1 MKETS
6 NAVPLTASQRVCDNS
21 VSLTDTLSVSD
32 KNIHIRTINLTK
44 FNELIQY
51 YWDSFDE
58 AVHNYKDI
66 MYGITNKTY
75 TKDMIQTIYALKQL
89 DTWKSNLF
97 ILYLH
102 YKKPNI
108 LAELLNVKKNT
119 LSVYLSEIKRE
130 IKNNIYEYT
139 TSNDIDTGNSSDCN

>member
-1 MKETS
+1 MKEIS
-6 NAVPLTASQRVCDNS
+6 KS
-21 VSLTDTLSVSD
+21 VT
-32 KNIHIRTINLTK
+32 HIRTINLTK
-44 FNELIQY
+44 FNELIQS
-51 YWDSFDE
+51 YWASFDE
-58 AVHNYKDI
+58 AVQNYNDI
-66 MYGITNKTY
+66 MYGSTNKTY

-130 IKNNIYEYT
+130 IKNHIYEYT
-139 TSNDIDTGNSSDCN
+139 TGNDIDTGNRSDCN

>member
-1 MKETS
+1 MKEIS
-6 NAVPLTASQRVCDNS
+6 KS
-21 VSLTDTLSVSD
+21 VT
-32 KNIHIRTINLTK
+32 HIRTINLTK
-44 FNELIQY
+44 FNELIQS
-51 YWDSFDE
+51 YWASFDE
-58 AVHNYKDI
+58 AVHNYNDI
-66 MYGITNKTY
+66 MYGSTNKTY
-75 TKDMIQTIYALKQL
+75 TKDMIQTIHALKQL

-130 IKNNIYEYT
+130 IKNHIYEYNT
-139 TSNDIDTGNSSDCN
+139 GNDIDTGNRSDCN

>member
-1 MKETS
+1 MKEIS
-6 NAVPLTASQRVCDNS
+6 KS
-21 VSLTDTLSVSD
+21 VT
-32 KNIHIRTINLTK
+32 HIRTINLTK
-44 FNELIQY
+44 FNELIQS
-51 YWDSFDE
+51 YWASFDE
-58 AVHNYKDI
+58 AVHNYNDI
-66 MYGITNKTY
+66 MYGSTNKTY

-130 IKNNIYEYT
+130 IKNHIYEYT
-139 TSNDIDTGNSSDCN
+139 SGNDIDTGNCSDCN